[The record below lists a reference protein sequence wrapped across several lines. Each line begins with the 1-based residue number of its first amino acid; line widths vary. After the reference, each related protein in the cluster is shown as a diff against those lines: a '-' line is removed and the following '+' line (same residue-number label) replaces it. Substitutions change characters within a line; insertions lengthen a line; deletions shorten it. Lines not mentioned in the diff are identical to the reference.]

1 MFFAKQ
7 KDAGLWF
14 VGRQVSPRNSPKF
27 WASTKDAKPP
37 CAPRFAEVRWS
48 RCQDFCSKKK
58 QGKRSL
64 GVFCL
69 VSFWLVGFL
78 LPKSSEKD
86 NSNGLSFPSA
96 DKNPKSHP
104 F

>member
-14 VGRQVSPRNSPKF
+14 VGRQVSPRSSPKF
-27 WASTKDAKPP
+27 WASTEDVKPP

-58 QGKRSL
+58 TGKTQFGRFL
-64 GVFCL
+64 FGQ
-69 VSFWLVGFL
+69 FWVGWISVAKEFRKRQL
-78 LPKSSEKD
+78 KWFIIS
-86 NSNGLSFPSA
+86 
-96 DKNPKSHP
+96 
-104 F
+104 